1 MLYSVRM
8 LMSSA
13 DAQDVCRVFQYPLSE
28 LVRLLAFEDGTE
40 AREFCEHHGLTV
52 TSDGLVHMGKM
63 GFVDPE
69 VAFPMR
75 RAARL
80 IQSKQT
86 ASLGQVSWTFKK
98 MKFIAPYELFPV
110 VDWSLGLM

>member
-1 MLYSVRM
+1 V
-8 LMSSA
+8 
-13 DAQDVCRVFQYPLSE
+13 QYPLTE

-52 TSDGLVHMGKM
+52 TNEGLVHMGKT

-69 VAFPMR
+69 IAFSMH

-80 IQSKQT
+80 IRSKQT
-86 ASLGQVSWTFKK
+86 ASLGEVSRTF
-98 MKFIAPYELFPV
+98 
-110 VDWSLGLM
+110 